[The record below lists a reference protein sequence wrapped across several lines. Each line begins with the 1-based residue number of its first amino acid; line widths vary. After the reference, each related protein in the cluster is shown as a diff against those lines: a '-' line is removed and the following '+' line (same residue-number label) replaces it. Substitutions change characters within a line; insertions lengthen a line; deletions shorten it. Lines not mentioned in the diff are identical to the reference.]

1 MSEES
6 KEIKYLQ
13 KKRLSPD
20 DEIKEHSKKIDNI
33 SDTNL
38 KLNLIQTSSEKFNST
53 LEEKSSISDTKE
65 KKQKKKLSEKTRDEI
80 INKQIKTPRSFK
92 SIKETIQ
99 KGIEIYSKKK
109 EYDLYLLYLIKYISN
124 ILDDFKEFKDD
135 YTYYIYNNLR
145 VLNYSN
151 ELNESL
157 KKIAYNNDNEIFI
170 KEFKKFSEERWK
182 KFIEAGE
189 KYNIKLL
196 KEYQDSIKPEL
207 KKKKQNLN
215 IQNIPSNPNIN
226 KPNNPNNNETLTPN
240 NNTNPK
246 ITNNNITSNNIST
259 NINSDKTPQNN
270 IYNKSEEKVNQ
281 NNQDNNTKKEAEKFD
296 INKSIEEYKYFPED
310 NQLEIIIAGMIFNS
324 MIKNEKELPKESKEK
339 EKDKYSLAPINP
351 EKFEIQNF
359 NLPELAMVS
368 VISGFKFN
376 TNIIEVNLS
385 GNPLSPKSC
394 FWLGSA
400 IKTNYNLLNLDIQ
413 RCAIDNDKLYMLIEG
428 TKFSD
433 PNLNKEQFNLER
445 LNLKDNNQIIDN
457 NTNSE
462 YEHPLAM
469 ILEKFKLKWINLTNA
484 KIGGSGALKFFKKMD
499 ELLSQNKLYL
509 QNMIL
514 ICNDFKNEECLGKLG
529 ELILRENCPLKNVIL
544 SKNLIST
551 STQANPPVNYYE
563 KFMKS
568 VGKCKIK
575 ELFLI
580 SCDIGINQED
590 INILYDMLKE
600 NKSLISIRLFGNRI
614 NTMENFT
621 KILGIFSDYNK
632 PLENSTLK
640 SLDLSKNQCSIKVD
654 NEFMKLVENLKL
666 EYLDINQN
674 TMEASDKEIFRKGT
688 NDLPKIKIIY

>member
-1 MSEES
+1 MSEEN

-65 KKQKKKLSEKTRDEI
+65 KKQKKKLSEMTRDEI

-226 KPNNPNNNETLTPN
+226 KPNNPSDNETLTPN

-246 ITNNNITSNNIST
+246 ITNNNITSTNIST

-270 IYNKSEEKVNQ
+270 INNKS
-281 NNQDNNTKKEAEKFD
+281 
-296 INKSIEEYKYFPED
+296 
-310 NQLEIIIAGMIFNS
+310 
-324 MIKNEKELPKESKEK
+324 
-339 EKDKYSLAPINP
+339 
-351 EKFEIQNF
+351 
-359 NLPELAMVS
+359 
-368 VISGFKFN
+368 
-376 TNIIEVNLS
+376 
-385 GNPLSPKSC
+385 
-394 FWLGSA
+394 
-400 IKTNYNLLNLDIQ
+400 
-413 RCAIDNDKLYMLIEG
+413 
-428 TKFSD
+428 
-433 PNLNKEQFNLER
+433 
-445 LNLKDNNQIIDN
+445 
-457 NTNSE
+457 
-462 YEHPLAM
+462 
-469 ILEKFKLKWINLTNA
+469 
-484 KIGGSGALKFFKKMD
+484 
-499 ELLSQNKLYL
+499 
-509 QNMIL
+509 
-514 ICNDFKNEECLGKLG
+514 
-529 ELILRENCPLKNVIL
+529 
-544 SKNLIST
+544 
-551 STQANPPVNYYE
+551 
-563 KFMKS
+563 
-568 VGKCKIK
+568 
-575 ELFLI
+575 
-580 SCDIGINQED
+580 
-590 INILYDMLKE
+590 
-600 NKSLISIRLFGNRI
+600 
-614 NTMENFT
+614 
-621 KILGIFSDYNK
+621 
-632 PLENSTLK
+632 
-640 SLDLSKNQCSIKVD
+640 
-654 NEFMKLVENLKL
+654 
-666 EYLDINQN
+666 
-674 TMEASDKEIFRKGT
+674 
-688 NDLPKIKIIY
+688 